1 MVSSIQRQGR
11 SLLGLI
17 LASGTL
23 MVSCAAAPS
32 NESQMAES
40 AAPVS
45 GDMVAPSS
53 PEAIAPGAENQAGAP
68 SLAAAT
74 TVPRSQPQL
83 IKQAEL
89 TIQVESIDDSLAAVN
104 AIARQYQGDLLSL
117 NTTRPRDEQQ
127 PRSASLELRVPQA
140 QLDGAIA
147 SLSELG
153 DIQQQS
159 LSAQDVSAQ
168 LVDYDARLRNL
179 RKSEEL
185 VLDIM
190 ERSGDM
196 NDVLT
201 VARELDTI
209 RASIEQIDAQLSALR
224 NQVSYSTIRLTLQT
238 EGAIASGDPSA
249 GTQISRTWQQAKVA
263 VGKLT
268 VDLVQLIIWLLV
280 FSPYWLSGVG
290 MVFAVKY
297 LLSKS
302 LRHDRPAPVAVPP
315 AQE

>member
-1 MVSSIQRQGR
+1 
-11 SLLGLI
+11 
-17 LASGTL
+17 
-23 MVSCAAAPS
+23 
-32 NESQMAES
+32 
-40 AAPVS
+40 
-45 GDMVAPSS
+45 
-53 PEAIAPGAENQAGAP
+53 
-68 SLAAAT
+68 
-74 TVPRSQPQL
+74 L
-83 IKQAEL
+83 IKQADL
-89 TIQVESIDDSLAAVN
+89 TIQVESIDDSLATVN

-147 SLSELG
+147 ALSELG

-185 VLDIM
+185 VLGIM

-263 VGKLT
+263 VGGLT

-302 LRHDRPAPVAVPP
+302 LRHDRPVPVAVPP